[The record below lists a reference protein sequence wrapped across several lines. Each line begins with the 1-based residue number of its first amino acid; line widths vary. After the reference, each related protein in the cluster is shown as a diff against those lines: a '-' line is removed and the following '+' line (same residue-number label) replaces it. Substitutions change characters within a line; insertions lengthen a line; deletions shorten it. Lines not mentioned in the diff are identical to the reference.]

1 MSLDYSVPQQGER
14 VEYDA
19 RAFILTSIERRAVLG
34 GWWRAVSVD
43 GGTLIQSNAPL
54 CRAGIT
60 RGWVFASPDKVRW
73 AE

>member
-14 VEYDA
+14 VEYDG
-19 RAFILTSIERRAVLG
+19 RAFILTSVERRAVFG
-34 GWWRAVSVD
+34 RWWRAASVD
-43 GGTLIQSNAPL
+43 GGTHIQSNAPL

-60 RGWVFASPDKVRW
+60 RGWVVAGPDQVRW